1 MSTSILYHGFGL
13 INQEYLGTDYRDGAI
28 IYRIRT
34 KASELRCSN
43 CNSYQ
48 VRPRGNKAR
57 TFKAPPIGKKAV
69 YLKATIQ
76 RLECKECG
84 SIRQEKIKYADY
96 KKTYTRSFQ
105 RYVIDLSKLMTIQ
118 DVSKI
123 LGVGWD
129 MVKGILK
136 EYLQKHYGQPDL
148 KGVRSIAI
156 DEIAVEKGHKYMT
169 VVMDLKSG
177 AIVFVGDG
185 RDSESLI
192 PFWKRLK
199 RSGAKI
205 EAVSIDMSPAYIEA
219 VVKNL
224 SASKVVFDHFHIIK
238 MYNDK
243 LTELRRDL
251 YNFET
256 DAEKKTLKRHTVA
269 IA

>member
-1 MSTSILYHGFGL
+1 MSISILYHGFGL
-13 INQEYLGTDYRDGAI
+13 NRQEYLGTEYREGAI
-28 IYRIRT
+28 IFMIRT
-34 KASELRCSN
+34 KPSELRCSN

-48 VRPRGNKAR
+48 VRPRGNKER
-57 TFKAPPIGKKAV
+57 IFKTLPIGKKPV
-69 YLKATIQ
+69 YLKAIIQ

-84 SIRQEKIKYADY
+84 SIRQEKIPYADY

-129 MVKGILK
+129 MVKGIQK
-136 EYLQKHYGQPDL
+136 KHLQKHYGRPDL
-148 KGVRSIAI
+148 KEVRSIAI

-169 VVMDLKSG
+169 VVMDLESG

-185 RDSESLI
+185 RDSESLK

-224 SASKVVFDHFHIIK
+224 SGTKLVFDHFHIIK

-256 DAEKKTLKRHTVA
+256 DAGKKTLKRHKVA
-269 IA
+269 IT